1 MSKRLDDDDIPL
13 IEGPEALE
21 PEDVADVASRDS
33 EIDFDDESE
42 DEIGPID
49 FVEAAEAD
57 ALLDDPEAL
66 DDEEA

>member
-1 MSKRLDDDDIPL
+1 MSKRFDDDDIPL
-13 IEGPEALE
+13 IERPEALE
-21 PEDVADVASRDS
+21 PEDAADVASRDS
-33 EIDFDDESE
+33 EIDFDDETE